1 MNSISWNEGIVVDI
15 IKSYEDYQEINVKT
29 DFGIRKA
36 INYTM
41 FTGIVNVG
49 DQITVNTTAVELSL
63 GTGGYDFVVFNHS
76 LKNKALDKAPG
87 HIMKLR
93 YTPYQF
99 KTLSVEEQDSDYHLE
114 VEKFKTL
121 NKFPVVV
128 GTLHSQVSVFF
139 ESYKHLSKKDTTAVY
154 IMTDGAALPIQLSNN
169 IRVLKSQ
176 KIIDYTITV
185 GNAFG
190 GDYEAVNIYSGI
202 VFAYEVLKA
211 DIIMICMGPGIVGTG
226 TKYGFSGIEQGY
238 ILDAIEKL
246 GGTPVALPRI
256 SFSDSRDR
264 HKGLSHH
271 SITILK
277 DIVNA
282 HCIIPYSITDLE
294 KDHFINKQF
303 ADNGLD
309 LKHTIINTKGYN
321 YNEIVSEFIVKPK
334 SMGRTY
340 TDEPYLFDACISASE
355 FVLGGEANAK
365 YARENCLD

>member
-1 MNSISWNEGIVVDI
+1 MI
-15 IKSYEDYQEINVKT
+15 
-29 DFGIRKA
+29 
-36 INYTM
+36 
-41 FTGIVNVG
+41 
-49 DQITVNTTAVELSL
+49 
-63 GTGGYDFVVFNHS
+63 
-76 LKNKALDKAPG
+76 
-87 HIMKLR
+87 
-93 YTPYQF
+93 PYQF

-114 VEKFKTL
+114 VDKFKTL

-139 ESYKHLSKKDTTAVY
+139 ESYKYLSKKDTTAVY

-169 IRVLKSQ
+169 IRVLKSE

-282 HCIIPYSITDLE
+282 HCIIPYSITDLD
-294 KDHFINKQF
+294 KDSFINNQF

-309 LKHTIINTKGYN
+309 LKHTIINTNGYN

-365 YARENCLD
+365 YARENCID